1 MKILVLT
8 LSFGSGHVRAAQA
21 VADELS
27 RQVPADKVQ
36 VVDALEECRWL
47 FRAGYEWPYWLM
59 LRYAPGLW
67 DRFSTARV
75 NQKHEGTAPAWAF
88 QLGCPKVFSTIRSF
102 KPDII
107 VAAEVAACEMAAIA
121 RRQGLTRAPILSV
134 ITDYEAEPIWVQPEV
149 TRFTVPD

>member
-27 RQVPADKVQ
+27 RQVPASNVL

-67 DRFSTARV
+67 DRLASVRIK
-75 NQKHEGTAPAWAF
+75 QKHESTAPDWAF
-88 QLGCPKVFSTIRSF
+88 RFGCRRVFQTIENF
-102 KPDII
+102 QPDLM
-107 VAAEVAACEMAAIA
+107 VAVEVAAGEI
-121 RRQGLTRAPILSV
+121 
-134 ITDYEAEPIWVQPEV
+134 
-149 TRFTVPD
+149 

>member
-27 RQVPADKVQ
+27 RQVPASKVL

-75 NQKHEGTAPAWAF
+75 NQKHEGTAPAARMGLSSGLSESVFNYQEF
-88 QLGCPKVFSTIRSF
+88 QSGSDRGSRSSGLRNGCDRETAGANTS
-102 KPDII
+102 
-107 VAAEVAACEMAAIA
+107 AA
-121 RRQGLTRAPILSV
+121 
-134 ITDYEAEPIWVQPEV
+134 PERDHRLRV
-149 TRFTVPD
+149 